1 MQWLT
6 PCRSINASSIES
18 ISARRQLFR
27 QAHCP
32 AEDIAIY
39 MEWKINVNL
48 KCLKAVTGQIF
59 SKVTAGISVTV
70 ILTEAATKQPA
81 LYVRLTFSGILQHSG
96 NTLQR
101 ISYSDRAH
109 VWHTHHR
116 MSGILPRKS
125 YKFGQQIHFPSPS
138 TRLPVDRCWRT
149 VCPFGCIRASSPFSS
164 CRQEVAQ

>member
-48 KCLKAVTGQIF
+48 KMSESSYWPNIF
-59 SKVTAGISVTV
+59 QSNCWNKRNCDFDGSRNKTACV
-70 ILTEAATKQPA
+70 ICQADIF
-81 LYVRLTFSGILQHSG
+81 RHSSA
-96 NTLQR
+96 QR
-101 ISYSDRAH
+101 
-109 VWHTHHR
+109 
-116 MSGILPRKS
+116 
-125 YKFGQQIHFPSPS
+125 
-138 TRLPVDRCWRT
+138 
-149 VCPFGCIRASSPFSS
+149 
-164 CRQEVAQ
+164 